1 MCPFYFEKNLLYP
14 FYFEK
19 KLLCAFPFYFEK
31 KLLCACSFYFK
42 KTSYTPFISKKN
54 SYVPAPFLTA
64 LDSYLLSGS
73 SILELLFPKHTA
85 SVLSYSVK
93 VRDRSKLTGYI
104 GRVLGKICLKQSL
117 RPPNFFFEKKSSP
130 PCRWSRPGYPINFDP
145 SLRTPSVG

>member
-1 MCPFYFEKNLLYP
+1 MPFYFEKNSYVPLLFRKKPLIPLLFRKKTPVCLPLLFRKKTPMCLLLLFQKNLLYP
-14 FYFEK
+14 FYFE
-19 KLLCAFPFYFEK
+19 
-31 KLLCACSFYFK
+31 
-42 KTSYTPFISKKN
+42 KN

-104 GRVLGKICLKQSL
+104 GRVLGK
-117 RPPNFFFEKKSSP
+117 FA
-130 PCRWSRPGYPINFDP
+130 
-145 SLRTPSVG
+145 

>member
-1 MCPFYFEKNLLYP
+1 MPAPFISKKTLIPLLFRKKLLCPFISKKTPMCPFYFEKNLLYP

-104 GRVLGKICLKQSL
+104 GRVLGK
-117 RPPNFFFEKKSSP
+117 FA
-130 PCRWSRPGYPINFDP
+130 
-145 SLRTPSVG
+145 